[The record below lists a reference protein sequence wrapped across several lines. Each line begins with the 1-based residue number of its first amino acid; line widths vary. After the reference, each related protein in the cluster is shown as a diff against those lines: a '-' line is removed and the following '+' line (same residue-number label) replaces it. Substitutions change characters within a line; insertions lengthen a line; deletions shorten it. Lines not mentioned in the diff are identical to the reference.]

1 MLLCISCHRKRQP
14 LLYSVPTF
22 VGVRPKIH
30 NCIAKKFC
38 IMENNIRRV
47 RKAKI
52 FIEKVKA
59 NRLMQESTR
68 GQF

>member
-1 MLLCISCHRKRQP
+1 MYKLSPKEATSFIQL
-14 LLYSVPTF
+14 PTL
-22 VGVRPKIH
+22 VGVEPKIN